1 MLIILKD
8 LRKKKVKT
16 MNKNL
21 ELSNKLGKILSSN
34 HKMIATAESCTG
46 GLIGSYITAISGSS
60 RYFDRGFITYSN
72 EAKCQMLGVKAQT
85 LYKYGAVSLETAK
98 EMAAG
103 AVSNS
108 NADIAVS
115 VTGIAGPDGGTV
127 EKPVGTV
134 CIGVCTKGCD
144 SSAKVF
150 YFKGSREEIREQT
163 VKEALTLVLETLNVP
178 AA

>member
-1 MLIILKD
+1 
-8 LRKKKVKT
+8 
-16 MNKNL
+16 MNENL

-46 GLIGSYITAISGSS
+46 GLIGAYITAISGSS

-103 AVSNS
+103 AVANS

-115 VTGIAGPDGGTV
+115 VTGIAGPDGGTE

-134 CIGVCTKGCD
+134 CIGVCIKGSD
-144 SSAKVF
+144 SIAKVF

>member
-1 MLIILKD
+1 
-8 LRKKKVKT
+8 
-16 MNKNL
+16 MNENL

-46 GLIGSYITAISGSS
+46 GLIGAYITAISGSS

-72 EAKCQMLGVKAQT
+72 EAKCQMLAVKAQT

-103 AVSNS
+103 AVANS

-115 VTGIAGPDGGTV
+115 VTGIAGPDGGTE

-134 CIGVCTKGCD
+134 CIGVCIKGND
-144 SSAKVF
+144 SIAKVF